1 MPCAALAA
9 NYRKA
14 APRAIPMPNSRQ
26 IITSVRAAERIAA
39 ARNWLGALEPG
50 AEAIVIAPVR
60 AGADDLVRALAAER
74 GALAGIHRLTFNRL
88 AGLLAADRMAALG
101 LAPASELAARALAAR
116 AVFHLR
122 TDAGLQH
129 FAPVLDEP
137 GFAAALARTIEELR
151 LSEISAGDLTRL
163 GPAGAE
169 LGAMLT
175 RFEFELACARLADR
189 AQILALAAE
198 AVRAEPAPRFAALP
212 TLMLDVGIETRREC
226 ALAAALAARA
236 PDFFATLPA
245 GAERA
250 ARMLSESLGTAVQSA
265 PRSADGAETSLA
277 RTQDYLFSDLT
288 PAVRRLDDSVVIV
301 SAPGEMHEC
310 VEIARRID
318 REARSGVRFDKIAV
332 LLHDPVR
339 YLPCLQEA
347 LARAGIPAHFALGA
361 RRPRPAGRALLA
373 LLACAA
379 EDLSARRYAEYL
391 SLAQVPYASAPQTA
405 PAAAPGA
412 ELFASSLDLEL
423 QDTVNRTLPREAED
437 RARAPWRWERIIVD
451 AAVIGSAARW
461 TRRLDGLGREFAR
474 RRAALDD
481 DTAQAAGLEHRIA
494 DLRHLKEIA
503 LPHIAMLA
511 ALPPSAAWGE
521 WLVHLRAI
529 AAAAIR
535 EPDEILA
542 ALGELD
548 AMAPVGPVTL
558 DEVRHVVAERLAKL
572 EDPPAPRRYG
582 AVFVASPH
590 RASAMSFEVVIVP
603 GLAERIFPQKL
614 IEDPILLDAAR
625 AALGADLIRNEDR
638 VARERLALRIAVGA
652 AERRVMF
659 SYPRVDLDQGR
670 PRVPSFY
677 ALEILRAAEGR
688 LPGFDELARRAS
700 MPAAAGWPAPADPE
714 QAIDDAEFDLA
725 TLDTLIGRDPE
736 TTRGAAH
743 YLLGAN
749 QYLGRALRTRARK
762 WLRRWTPA
770 DGLVDPEPAA
780 RAALEPHQLAARS
793 YSPTSLQHF
802 AACPYRFFLQAIHRL
817 APREEPAAI
826 EVIDPLTRGGLFAE
840 VQYEI
845 LGRLRA
851 DDALPV
857 TAASLGAASALLDST
872 LNEVAARWREEL
884 APAIERVWLD
894 GIESIRA
901 DLREWLRRASADPEA
916 WRPERFE
923 LSFGL
928 SDRAQAD
935 PASSPDPAALEGGL
949 MLRGS
954 IDLVE
959 RASDGRVRV
968 TDHKTGRVRAAPD
981 FVIGGGKHLQPVFY
995 ALAAERV
1002 LGLPVALGRLYYCTA
1017 TGGYEERVVE
1027 MNDAARAA
1035 EREFAAIV
1043 GAALAEGFLPA
1054 APADRECEWCDYRR
1068 VCGPYEERRV
1078 KDVKPKGRLGALMRL
1093 REMR

>member
-1 MPCAALAA
+1 
-9 NYRKA
+9 
-14 APRAIPMPNSRQ
+14 MPNSRQ

-39 ARNWLGALEPG
+39 ARNWLSALEPG

-122 TDAGLQH
+122 TDTGLQH
-129 FAPVLDEP
+129 FAPVLDQP
-137 GFAAALARTIEELR
+137 GFATALARTLEELR
-151 LSEISAGDLTRL
+151 LNGISADDLTRL

-175 RFEFELACARLADR
+175 RFEFELSCAGLADR

-250 ARMLSESLGTAVQSA
+250 ARMLSESLGVAVQSP

-277 RTQDYLFSDLT
+277 RTQDYLFGDLT
-288 PAVRRLDDSVVIV
+288 PPARALDDSVTII

-318 REARSGVRFDKIAV
+318 QEARSGVRFDKIAV

-379 EDLSARRYAEYL
+379 ENLSARRYAEYL
-391 SLAQVPYASAPQTA
+391 SLAQVPGDSAPRDAPA
-405 PAAAPGA
+405 PAAAPDS
-412 ELFASSLDLEL
+412 ELFAGSLARDLEDFVSRS
-423 QDTVNRTLPREAED
+423 QAPEAED
-437 RARAPWRWERIIVD
+437 RSRAPWRWERIIVA

-511 ALPPSAAWGE
+511 ALPPSASWGE
-521 WLVHLRAI
+521 WLRHLRAI

-535 EPDEILA
+535 DSDEILA
-542 ALGELD
+542 ALAELD

-558 DEVRHVVAERLAKL
+558 DEVRHVVAERLAQL

-582 AVFVASPH
+582 AVFVAAPH
-590 RASAMSFEVVIVP
+590 RAAAMSFEVVIVP
-603 GLAERIFPQKL
+603 GLAERIFPRKL

-659 SYPRVDLDQGR
+659 SHPRVDLDQGR

-688 LPGFDELARRAS
+688 LPGFDELARRAA
-700 MPAAAGWPAPADPE
+700 MPAAAGWPAPTDPE

-725 TLDTLIGRDPE
+725 TLDKLIGRDPE

-749 QYLGRALRTRARK
+749 QYLGRALRTRARR
-762 WLRRWTPA
+762 WLKRWTPA

-793 YSPTSLQHF
+793 YSPTALQHF

-817 APREEPAAI
+817 EPREEPAAI

-845 LGRLRA
+845 LVRLRA
-851 DDALPV
+851 GGALPV
-857 TAASLGAASALLDST
+857 TGPGLAAASTLLDAT
-872 LNEVAARWREEL
+872 LDEVAARWREEL

-901 DLREWLRRASADPEA
+901 DLREWLRRAAEDPEA

-935 PASSPDPAALEGGL
+935 PASAPAPAALEGGL

-959 RASDGRVRV
+959 RASDGRLRV

-981 FVIGGGKHLQPVFY
+981 FVIGGGKYLQPVFY

-1002 LGLPVALGRLYYCTA
+1002 LGEPVALGRLYYCTA
-1017 TGGYEERVVE
+1017 TGGYEERIVE

-1035 EREFAAIV
+1035 EREFAVIL

-1078 KDVKPKGRLGALMRL
+1078 KDVKPKGRLDALMRL
-1093 REMR
+1093 RKMK